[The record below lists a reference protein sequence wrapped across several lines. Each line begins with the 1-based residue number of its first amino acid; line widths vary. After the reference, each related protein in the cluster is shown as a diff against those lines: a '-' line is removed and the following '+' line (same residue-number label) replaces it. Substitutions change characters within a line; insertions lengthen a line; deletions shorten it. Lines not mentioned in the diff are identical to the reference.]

1 MSGVL
6 LDTNAFIRMVLGA
19 SIRQEAR
26 DVIAKAAQADDLWIS
41 SVSAWEIGMLAT
53 ATRTGR
59 VLQISGDPVVWFE
72 AAMSSAS
79 AQALP
84 LSTAAAVTAARLPA
98 PFHKDP
104 ADRLLVSQAR
114 ADDLVVVT
122 RDRAILDYA
131 AAGHVRA
138 IAC

>member
-1 MSGVL
+1 M
-6 LDTNAFIRMVLGA
+6 T
-19 SIRQEAR
+19 
-26 DVIAKAAQADDLWIS
+26 
-41 SVSAWEIGMLAT
+41 AWEIGMLAT

-59 VLQISGDPVVWFE
+59 LLQIAGDPVVWFE
-72 AAMSSAS
+72 AAMSSAT

-84 LSTAAAVTAARLPA
+84 LSAAAALTAARLPE

-114 ADDLVVVT
+114 VDDLLVVT

-131 AAGHVRA
+131 AAGHIRA

>member
-26 DVIAKAAQADDLWIS
+26 DVIAKAAQADDLWVS

-59 VLQISGDPVVWFE
+59 LLQIAGDPVVWFE
-72 AAMSSAS
+72 AAMSSA
-79 AQALP
+79 
-84 LSTAAAVTAARLPA
+84 TARPN
-98 PFHKDP
+98 
-104 ADRLLVSQAR
+104 SE
-114 ADDLVVVT
+114 
-122 RDRAILDYA
+122 
-131 AAGHVRA
+131 G
-138 IAC
+138 

>member
-53 ATRTGR
+53 ATRTGC
-59 VLQISGDPVVWFE
+59 VLQITGDPVVWFE
-72 AAMSSAS
+72 AAMSSAT

-84 LSTAAAVTAARLPA
+84 LSTAAAITAARLPA

-114 ADDLVVVT
+114 VDDLVVVT